1 MKRLVRAASGKVL
14 FSDPYFSLVEDS
26 GIGINNTP
34 WEGLY
39 VISKGPAEKHV
50 VEIRLKTK
58 GFPDFNGEP
67 VTYQYSDVEVAHG
80 MRSTSDTLEDT
91 EEYIEVLEDAV
102 AFAKK
107 IKKYL
112 HI

>member
-1 MKRLVRAASGKVL
+1 MKRWIKAASGNVL
-14 FSDPYFSLVEDS
+14 FEDPYFSLIEDG
-26 GIGINNTP
+26 GIGINDTP
-34 WEGLY
+34 WEGLR
-39 VISKGPAEKHV
+39 VISKGSAKKHV

-58 GFPDFNGEP
+58 GSPDFNGEP

-102 AFAKK
+102 AFARKV
-107 IKKYL
+107 KKYL
-112 HI
+112 QM